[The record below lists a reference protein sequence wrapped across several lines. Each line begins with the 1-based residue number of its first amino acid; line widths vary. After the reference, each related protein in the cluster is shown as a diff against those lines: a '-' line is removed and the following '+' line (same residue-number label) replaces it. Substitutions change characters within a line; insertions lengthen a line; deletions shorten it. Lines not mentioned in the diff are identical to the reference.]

1 MWGLDPSIELFQEF
15 QALKEDTIILVG
27 IGMILLCETRPMYSL
42 TGKGKMAKLMFIG
55 EGSSPDLGD
64 HRG

>member
-1 MWGLDPSIELFQEF
+1 VWGLDPSIEPFQEL
-15 QALKEDTIILVG
+15 QALKGDTIILVG
-27 IGMILLCETRPMYSL
+27 IGMILLCKNRPMYSL
-42 TGKGKMAKLMFIG
+42 ASKGKMAKLMFIG